1 MDGAFA
7 LLSFGEGK
15 VSLLR
20 EKLTVDEE
28 FRLSLQDRVLDLAL
42 I

>member
-1 MDGAFA
+1 MGR
-7 LLSFGEGK
+7 LCSYRLGEGK
-15 VSLLR
+15 VSLLK

-28 FRLSLQDRVLDLAL
+28 FRLSLQDRVVDLAL

>member
-1 MDGAFA
+1 MGR
-7 LLSFGEGK
+7 LCSYRLGEGK
-15 VSLLR
+15 VLLLR

-28 FRLSLQDRVLDLAL
+28 FRLSLQDRVVDLAL

>member
-1 MDGAFA
+1 MGR
-7 LLSFGEGK
+7 LLSCRLGEGK

-28 FRLSLQDRVLDLAL
+28 FRLSLQDRVVDLAL

>member
-1 MDGAFA
+1 MGRQ
-7 LLSFGEGK
+7 LSYRLGEGK
-15 VSLLR
+15 VPLLM

-28 FRLSLQDRVLDLAL
+28 FRLSLQDRVVDLAL